1 MRPEI
6 LSIHQAPPVARF
18 RKITESDTVGMG
30 TGNCV
35 FNNSPSNYDAY
46 QSWKTSRLNER
57 RKEILGSV
65 EGQLKWN
72 RVNI

>member
-6 LSIHQAPPVARF
+6 LSINQAPPVARS

-30 TGNCV
+30 TGTCV
-35 FNNSPSNYDAY
+35 FANSPSNYDAY
-46 QSWKTSRLNER
+46 RRWKASGLNER

-65 EGQLKWN
+65 EGQLK
-72 RVNI
+72 

>member
-6 LSIHQAPPVARF
+6 LSIHQAPPVARS
-18 RKITESDTVGMG
+18 RKITESDPVGMG

-35 FNNSPSNYDAY
+35 LNNSPGSYDAY
-46 QSWKTSRLNER
+46 QSWKTSGLNER

-65 EGQLKWN
+65 EGQLN
-72 RVNI
+72 CNQVSI